1 MKLKEPLEGKRIVIR
16 NYEKPDLSFLTD
28 MWFDEEN
35 GNYMSDP
42 TREYVTDAYQSILD
56 DLENSEDGY
65 YLVVG
70 LTDGGLPIGSAGIF
84 PTAEGI
90 CDIGYCVHK
99 SYWRQGFGTEIVTLL
114 LEWLERNGASKVMA
128 EVAVD
133 NLPSNRL
140 LQKFGFEVER
150 ASTFRKYN
158 MDVRFDSCI
167 YAKELLPGDAPI

>member
-1 MKLKEPLEGKRIVIR
+1 MKLKEPLEGKHIVIR
-16 NYEKPDLSFLTD
+16 NYEKPDLSFLTE

-35 GNYMSDP
+35 GTYMSDP
-42 TREYVTDAYQSILD
+42 TRAYADDRYQSI
-56 DLENSEDGY
+56 
-65 YLVVG
+65 
-70 LTDGGLPIGSAGIF
+70 
-84 PTAEGI
+84 
-90 CDIGYCVHK
+90 
-99 SYWRQGFGTEIVTLL
+99 SYWCQGFGTDIVTLL